1 MRITVLNGSPKG
13 ELSVTMQYVAYL
25 AKLNPQH
32 EFNIHHIAQRLKLL
46 EKDLKAFDRVIDQI
60 RSSDAV
66 LWGFPLFILHVHAN
80 YKRFI
85 ELVFQRNA
93 QEAFKG
99 KYTAALS
106 TSIHFFDHTAHNY
119 IHAICDDLD
128 MRFVD
133 SFAPGMDD
141 LMKEEGRQQLA
152 LFGRQFL
159 EAIQNQVPTQRQYS
173 PLKTSE
179 FLYQSVLPP
188 NPVST
193 HGKKVVI
200 LHDEKQEDSNL
211 AKMVNRCRSA
221 FSGEVKVVNIHDVEI
236 KSSCLGCL
244 ECGSNNRCAFT
255 GKDDYIE
262 FYRSTVMTADV
273 LVYAGR
279 MVDRY
284 LSARWKMFFDRIF
297 FNTHT
302 PVLVG
307 KQIAL
312 VVSGPLSQE
321 PNLTEVFRGF
331 FEFQG
336 ANFVGAVSD
345 EANFLADG
353 TSGAS
358 SAELDRLLDQ
368 LMARAVTYTQN
379 GYRRPQ
385 TFLGVGGMKVFRDD
399 IYGPLRMIF
408 PADHRA
414 YHKNGLY
421 KTFPQM
427 DFSTTMR
434 NTFGMPIVNLPPIR
448 KNFDKMIK
456 KQMVEPFKQVVAM
469 AVPPP
474 EEMKGSPL

>member
-1 MRITVLNGSPKG
+1 MRCCG
-13 ELSVTMQYVAYL
+13 
-25 AKLNPQH
+25 
-32 EFNIHHIAQRLKLL
+32 
-46 EKDLKAFDRVIDQI
+46 AF
-60 RSSDAV
+60 S
-66 LWGFPLFILHVHAN
+66 LYILHVHAN

-85 ELVFQRNA
+85 ELVFERNA

-119 IHAICDDLD
+119 IHAICDDLE

-133 SFAPGMDD
+133 SFAADMYD
-141 LMKEEGRQQLA
+141 LMKEEGRKQLEI
-152 LFGRQFL
+152 FGRQFF
-159 EAIQNQVPTQRQYS
+159 EAVQNQVPVQRQFP
-173 PLKTSE
+173 PLKAGDFT
-179 FLYQSVLPP
+179 YQPVLPP
-188 NPVST
+188 NPTST
-193 HGKKVVI
+193 QGKKVVI
-200 LHDEKQEDSNL
+200 LHDGKEEDSNL

-221 FSGEVKVVNIHDVEI
+221 FSGEVKVVNIHDIEI

-255 GKDDYIE
+255 GKDGYIE
-262 FYRSTVMTADV
+262 FYKSTVMTADV

-279 MVDRY
+279 MVDRF

-321 PNLTEVFRGF
+321 PNLMEVFRGF

-336 ANFVGAVSD
+336 ANLVGAVSD
-345 EANFLADG
+345 EADFLADG
-353 TSGAS
+353 TSSAS

-368 LMARAVTYTQN
+368 LMARAVTYAQN
-379 GYRRPQ
+379 GYLRPQ
-385 TFLGVGGMKVFRDD
+385 TFLGVGGMKIFRDD
-399 IYGPLRMIF
+399 IYGRLRMIF

-414 YHKNGLY
+414 YQKNGLY
-421 KTFPQM
+421 KTFPQAEF
-427 DFSTTMR
+427 DTMML
-434 NTFGMPIVNLPPIR
+434 NTFGVPIVNLPPIR
-448 KNFDKMIK
+448 KKFDKMIK
-456 KQMVEPFKQVVAM
+456 KQMVEPYKQVVAK
-469 AVPPP
+469 AAPPP
-474 EEMKGSPL
+474 EES

>member
-1 MRITVLNGSPKG
+1 MKIIVLNGSPKG

-25 AKLNPQH
+25 AKLYPQH
-32 EFNIHHIAQRLKLL
+32 EFNIHHIAQRLKRL
-46 EKDLKAFDRVIDQI
+46 ERDLKAFDGVIDQI

-85 ELVFQRNA
+85 ELVFERNA

-119 IHAICDDLD
+119 IHAICDDLE
-128 MRFVD
+128 MRFIE
-133 SFAPGMDD
+133 SYAPGMDD
-141 LMKEEGRQQLA
+141 LMKAEGRQQLA
-152 LFGRQFL
+152 IFGRQFL
-159 EAIQNQVPTQRQYS
+159 EAIQNQVPTQRQYP
-173 PLKTSE
+173 PLKTTD
-179 FLYQSVLPP
+179 FLYQTILPP

-193 HGKKVVI
+193 RGKKVVI

-221 FSGEVKVVNIHDVEI
+221 FAGEVKVVNIHDVEI

-244 ECGSNNRCAFT
+244 KCGSNNRCTFT
-255 GKDDYIE
+255 GKDGYIE
-262 FYRSTVMTADV
+262 FYKSTVMTADV

-279 MVDRY
+279 MVDRFY
-284 LSARWKMFFDRIF
+284 SARWKMFFDRIF

-321 PNLTEVFRGF
+321 PNLMEVFRGF

-336 ANFVGAVSD
+336 ANLVGVVSD
-345 EANFLADG
+345 E
-353 TSGAS
+353 SGS
-358 SAELDRLLDQ
+358 SEDLDRLLDQ
-368 LMARAVTYTQN
+368 LMRQALAYALD
-379 GYRRPQ
+379 GYLRPQ

-399 IYGPLRMIF
+399 IYGRLRMIF

-414 YHKNGLY
+414 YQKNGLY
-421 KTFPQM
+421 KTFPQVEFGNM
-427 DFSTTMR
+427 ML
-434 NTFGMPIVNLPPIR
+434 NTFGVPIINLPPIR
-448 KNFDKMIK
+448 KEFDKMLKI
-456 KQMVEPFKQVVAM
+456 QMVQPFKQVVAKTPPAARSGIATGTDL
-469 AVPPP
+469 AV
-474 EEMKGSPL
+474 GT